1 MVGKDLAEDMAG
13 FQNQGLDGVG
23 LIQEQKSGGR
33 NTVEYPGQE
42 LNEDEEFYEV
52 EGVNDEYYNDYQDD
66 FYKENYENDCYNLS

>member
-1 MVGKDLAEDMAG
+1 VVGKDLAEDMAG